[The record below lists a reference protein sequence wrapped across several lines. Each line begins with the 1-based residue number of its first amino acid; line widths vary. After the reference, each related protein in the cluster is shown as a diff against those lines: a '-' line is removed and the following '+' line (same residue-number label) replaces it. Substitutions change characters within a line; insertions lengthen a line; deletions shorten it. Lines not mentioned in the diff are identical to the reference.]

1 MSLPEV
7 RARDNAR
14 VLLVNGEGRVLLFR
28 CRGLD
33 AGLDNDAF
41 WVTPGGGV
49 DDGEEVAEAATRELF
64 EETGIAAR
72 SAELGVVV
80 AVSRGTWCTSDGG
93 VAFRGSDHYFFLR
106 PADRQLDSAGHTELE
121 RDVIVGH
128 HWWSTDELRA
138 SDERIYPPWLGDV
151 LERLLA
157 GGVPSEPVVLP
168 WETERERVRGCL
180 VGGAVG
186 DALGGAVEFSS
197 RREIIERF
205 GPAGL
210 TTMVSNLITDDTQMT
225 LFTAQGLVDAA
236 RAPRRGRCI
245 GRTSTGSAPRLFPRR
260 LWKRK
265 VSRPRAVAKRQ
276 GRRTLR
282 GHQHDVG
289 GASRRFEVASG
300 FRFVKIDAAPTGVD
314 WDLVEQAGLSARPNS
329 QNSLCT

>member
-1 MSLPEV
+1 MSSS
-7 RARDNAR
+7 ATT
-14 VLLVNGEGRVLLFR
+14 GEHGRVARQRRAHLP
-28 CRGLD
+28 
-33 AGLDNDAF
+33 AG
-41 WVTPGGGV
+41 
-49 DDGEEVAEAATRELF
+49 
-64 EETGIAAR
+64 
-72 SAELGVVV
+72 
-80 AVSRGTWCTSDGG
+80 
-93 VAFRGSDHYFFLR
+93 
-106 PADRQLDSAGHTELE
+106 
-121 RDVIVGH
+121 
-128 HWWSTDELRA
+128 
-138 SDERIYPPWLGDV
+138 LGDV

-157 GGVPSEPVVLP
+157 GGVPSEPLVLP

-180 VGGAVG
+180 VGGADG

-282 GHQHDVG
+282 VINMTSAELR
-289 GASRRFEVASG
+289 GASKWRAASG
-300 FRFVKIDAAPTGVD
+300 SSRSTAPTGVD

-329 QNSLCT
+329 QNPLCT